1 MQLSEF
7 RQSGLFCSQQRPK
20 ELISGSKKLY
30 AYDMSDTV
38 VALIVDIVN
47 SRKLR
52 DRVGAQQSV
61 RSVFEDAR
69 KQHPA
74 LRPLWPTVGDEF
86 QAVFETLG
94 DALLTTAVVRLAL
107 PEDVDCRFGLG
118 RGETIDVDSSAPVAI
133 QDGSAWWNAREA
145 IEVTHRREH
154 KNEPYLRSWFVSS
167 NPKESGTM
175 ALVNSFLLLRDSF
188 ISSMR
193 PRDRRITVGAL
204 LGSSQ
209 LDLAEREGISQSA
222 VSQSLRRSGGTAI
235 VAAQQELVE
244 GEIH

>member
-1 MQLSEF
+1 
-7 RQSGLFCSQQRPK
+7 
-20 ELISGSKKLY
+20 
-30 AYDMSDTV
+30 MSDPV

-52 DRVGAQQSV
+52 DRLGAQQSI
-61 RSVFEDAR
+61 RSVFDDAR
-69 KQHPA
+69 KEHPV

-86 QAVFETLG
+86 QAVFATLG
-94 DALLTTAVVRLAL
+94 DALLTTALVRLAL

-118 RGETIDVDSSAPVAI
+118 RGETVYVDPSAPIAI

-145 IEVTHRREH
+145 IELTHRKEH

-167 NPKESGTM
+167 NRREAGTM
-175 ALVNSFLLLRDSF
+175 ALVNSFLLLRDSL

-193 PRDRRITVGAL
+193 PRDRRLIMGAL
-204 LGSSQ
+204 SGASQ
-209 LDLAEREGISQSA
+209 LDLAQREGISQSA
-222 VSQSLRRSGGTAI
+222 VSQSLRRSGGAAL
-235 VAAQQELVE
+235 VAAQQELTK

>member
-1 MQLSEF
+1 MLMH
-7 RQSGLFCSQQRPK
+7 
-20 ELISGSKKLY
+20 
-30 AYDMSDTV
+30 MSDQV

-52 DRVGAQQSV
+52 DRLGAQRSI
-61 RSVFEDAR
+61 RSVFEDA
-69 KQHPA
+69 HNEYPA
-74 LRPLWPTVGDEF
+74 LKPLWPTVGDEF

-94 DALLTTAVVRLAL
+94 DALLTTALVRLAL

-118 RGETIDVDSSAPVAI
+118 RGETADVDASTPVAI

-145 IEVTHRREH
+145 IEATHRREH

-167 NPKESGTM
+167 NPREAGTM
-175 ALVNSFLLLRDSF
+175 ALVNSFILLRDSL

-193 PRDRRITVGAL
+193 PRDRRLTVGAL

-209 LDLAEREGISQSA
+209 LDLAQREGISQSA
-222 VSQSLRRSGGTAI
+222 VSQSLRRSGGTALL
-235 VAAQQELVE
+235 AAQQELMT
-244 GEIH
+244 GELH